1 MRPTILPSKQSK
13 LEEFRQENQGQR
25 WVGNVDYLTDFYMRK
40 WSEIVETKEIW
51 QLSVLD
57 EIQKQEKN
65 IRGRTGETL
74 IKY

>member
-1 MRPTILPSKQSK
+1 
-13 LEEFRQENQGQR
+13 
-25 WVGNVDYLTDFYMRK
+25 MRK